1 MTRTTIGLLLLTG
14 LAVFVA
20 ISAIVFDFTPTHLYN
35 PTWPEHARFHGYLS
49 VARTVLIM
57 VVIVALAWGPV
68 RAADRLSWAILAL
81 LLLGWLL
88 IWFLAPLAVP
98 GTVDRVDLWF
108 PAALTPLALYGLW
121 LCRPR
126 PRP

>member
-1 MTRTTIGLLLLTG
+1 

-57 VVIVALAWGPV
+57 AVIVALAWGPV
-68 RAADRLSWAILAL
+68 RRADRLSWGILAL

-98 GTVDRVDLWF
+98 GTADRVDLWF
-108 PAALTPLALYGLW
+108 PAALTPLALCGLW

>member
-20 ISAIVFDFTPTHLYN
+20 VSAIVFDFTPTHLYN
-35 PTWPEHARFHGYLS
+35 PAWPEHARFHGYLS

-57 VVIVALAWGPV
+57 LVIVALAWGPV
-68 RAADRLSWAILAL
+68 RAADRPSWAILAL

-108 PAALTPLALYGLW
+108 AIALTPLALYGLW

-126 PRP
+126 QRH